1 MSDKDL
7 NEIQTKIALLEKDA
21 KTGEQIHR
29 RLEIAI
35 DKLSDC
41 AISLKGMLAQQE
53 QKLTK
58 AEQTDEDI
66 FITLEAR
73 RKEWDNDL
81 KELHSRI
88 TTNTKELREHQIQ
101 SENNMLNELRHM
113 RQQLS
118 ERVGVLEKWRWLII
132 GGSIIIGLMMSNP
145 SGNLWDFLNQSLDFF
160 HSFCYNISMSSYI
173 DIKFINLLSTRLP
186 KFKRKSEYLFNFR
199 CPHCGD
205 SQKSLTK
212 ARGFVYKKE

>member
-1 MSDKDL
+1 MSDDL

-21 KTGEQIHR
+21 ETGEKIHR

-41 AISLKGMLAQQE
+41 GISLKGMLAQQE

-58 AEQTDEDI
+58 AELTDEDI
-66 FITLEAR
+66 FITLESR

-81 KELHSRI
+81 KELHARI

-145 SGNLWDFLNQSLDFF
+145 SGTMWEFLN
-160 HSFCYNISMSSYI
+160 
-173 DIKFINLLSTRLP
+173 
-186 KFKRKSEYLFNFR
+186 
-199 CPHCGD
+199 
-205 SQKSLTK
+205 
-212 ARGFVYKKE
+212 

>member
-1 MSDKDL
+1 MADDL
-7 NEIQTKIALLEKDA
+7 SKIQTKIALLEKDA

-101 SENNMLNELRHM
+101 SENNMLNELRQM

-145 SGNLWDFLNQSLDFF
+145 SGNIWEFF
-160 HSFCYNISMSSYI
+160 S
-173 DIKFINLLSTRLP
+173 
-186 KFKRKSEYLFNFR
+186 
-199 CPHCGD
+199 
-205 SQKSLTK
+205 
-212 ARGFVYKKE
+212 

>member
-1 MSDKDL
+1 MADNDL
-7 NEIQTKIALLEKDA
+7 NKLQTKVALLEKDA

-29 RLEIAI
+29 RLETAI

-41 AISLKGMLAQQE
+41 AISLKGILAQQE

-66 FITLEAR
+66 FVTLEAR

-81 KELHSRI
+81 KELHARI

-145 SGNLWDFLNQSLDFF
+145 NGSFWD
-160 HSFCYNISMSSYI
+160 
-173 DIKFINLLSTRLP
+173 LLS
-186 KFKRKSEYLFNFR
+186 
-199 CPHCGD
+199 
-205 SQKSLTK
+205 
-212 ARGFVYKKE
+212 

>member
-1 MSDKDL
+1 MADDL
-7 NEIQTKIALLEKDA
+7 SKIQTKIALLEKDA

-73 RKEWDNDL
+73 RKEWDNVL

-145 SGNLWDFLNQSLDFF
+145 SGNLWDFLN
-160 HSFCYNISMSSYI
+160 
-173 DIKFINLLSTRLP
+173 
-186 KFKRKSEYLFNFR
+186 
-199 CPHCGD
+199 
-205 SQKSLTK
+205 
-212 ARGFVYKKE
+212 

>member
-1 MSDKDL
+1 MSENEI

-88 TTNTKELREHQIQ
+88 TTNSRELREHQVR
-101 SENNMLNELRHM
+101 SEQTMLNELRAM
-113 RQQLS
+113 KTQLS

-145 SGNLWDFLNQSLDFF
+145 NGNFWEFLN
-160 HSFCYNISMSSYI
+160 
-173 DIKFINLLSTRLP
+173 
-186 KFKRKSEYLFNFR
+186 
-199 CPHCGD
+199 
-205 SQKSLTK
+205 
-212 ARGFVYKKE
+212 